1 MKLLDGQDFYHA
13 LASYY
18 ELAFVFQLKY
28 SRRCQTTAHL
38 IQLKVLQYGDQ
49 ELGSL
54 TGQKKY
60 NKSSSQLFL
69 AILVLRIFIAMKC
82 FFNQ

>member
-1 MKLLDGQDFYHA
+1 MRKLLDGQDFYHA

-28 SRRCQTTAHL
+28 SRRCQTTAQL

-54 TGQKKY
+54 TGQKKDQ
-60 NKSSSQLFL
+60 SL
-69 AILVLRIFIAMKC
+69 AKVRKFDAELMKA
-82 FFNQ
+82 

>member
-28 SRRCQTTAHL
+28 SRRCQTTAQL
-38 IQLKVLQYGDQ
+38 IQLKVLQYRDQ

-54 TGQKKY
+54 TGQKKDQ
-60 NKSSSQLFL
+60 SL
-69 AILVLRIFIAMKC
+69 AKVRKFDAELVKA
-82 FFNQ
+82 

>member
-1 MKLLDGQDFYHA
+1 MKLLDGQGFYHA

-28 SRRCQTTAHL
+28 SRRCQTTAQL

-54 TGQKKY
+54 TGQKKDQ
-60 NKSSSQLFL
+60 SL
-69 AILVLRIFIAMKC
+69 AKVRKFDAELMKA
-82 FFNQ
+82 

>member
-28 SRRCQTTAHL
+28 SRRCQTTAQL

-54 TGQKKY
+54 TGQKIDQSLAKVR
-60 NKSSSQLFL
+60 KSDAEL
-69 AILVLRIFIAMKC
+69 MKA
-82 FFNQ
+82 

>member
-28 SRRCQTTAHL
+28 SRRCQTTAQL
-38 IQLKVLQYGDQ
+38 IQLKVLQYRDQ

-54 TGQKKY
+54 TGQKKDQ
-60 NKSSSQLFL
+60 SL
-69 AILVLRIFIAMKC
+69 AKVRKFDAELMKT
-82 FFNQ
+82 

>member
-28 SRRCQTTAHL
+28 SRRCQTTAQL

-54 TGQKKY
+54 TGQKKDQ
-60 NKSSSQLFL
+60 SL
-69 AILVLRIFIAMKC
+69 AKVRKFDAELMKA
-82 FFNQ
+82 

>member
-28 SRRCQTTAHL
+28 SRRCQTTAQL
-38 IQLKVLQYGDQ
+38 IQLKVLQYRDQ

-54 TGQKKY
+54 TGQKKDQ
-60 NKSSSQLFL
+60 SL
-69 AILVLRIFIAMKC
+69 AKVRKFDAELMKA
-82 FFNQ
+82 

>member
-28 SRRCQTTAHL
+28 SRRCQTTAEL
-38 IQLKVLQYGDQ
+38 IQLKVLQYRDH

-54 TGQKKY
+54 TGQKKD
-60 NKSSSQLFL
+60 QLL
-69 AILVLRIFIAMKC
+69 AKVRKFDAELMKA
-82 FFNQ
+82 

>member
-1 MKLLDGQDFYHA
+1 MKLLDGQGHA

-28 SRRCQTTAHL
+28 SRRCQTTAQL

-54 TGQKKY
+54 TGQKKDQ
-60 NKSSSQLFL
+60 SL
-69 AILVLRIFIAMKC
+69 AKVRKFDAELMKA
-82 FFNQ
+82 

>member
-28 SRRCQTTAHL
+28 SRRCQTTAQL

-54 TGQKKY
+54 TGKK
-60 NKSSSQLFL
+60 KDQSL
-69 AILVLRIFIAMKC
+69 AKVRKFDAELMKA
-82 FFNQ
+82 

>member
-28 SRRCQTTAHL
+28 SRRCQTTAQL
-38 IQLKVLQYGDQ
+38 IKLKVLQYEDQ

-54 TGQKKY
+54 TGQKKDQ
-60 NKSSSQLFL
+60 SL
-69 AILVLRIFIAMKC
+69 AKVRKFDAELMKA
-82 FFNQ
+82 